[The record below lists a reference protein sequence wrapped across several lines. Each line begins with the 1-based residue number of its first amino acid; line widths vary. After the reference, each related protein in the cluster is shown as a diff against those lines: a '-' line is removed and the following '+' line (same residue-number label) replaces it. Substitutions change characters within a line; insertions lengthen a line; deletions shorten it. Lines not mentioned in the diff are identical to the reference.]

1 MAAMNTTEPR
11 NMPSKPGN
19 ERLVV
24 ALDSPTV
31 EEARLLVQRLG
42 EAAGIYKVGLE
53 LVSGGGIAFAQELAR
68 SGKRVFLDMKLL
80 DIPNTVER
88 ATANAARLGVEFLTI
103 HGQDRKTLDAAVRGR
118 GQSSMKLLAVTVLT
132 SLDAADLR
140 EQGVTTKSPTE
151 LVFDRAKLAEAA
163 GFDGVVASS
172 REAAAIRSVAEA
184 GFLIVTPGVRPAG
197 TASGDQVR
205 VATPAAAIRAGAT
218 HIVIGRPITSA
229 PDPAAAAAAIC
240 REIDDAS
247 LHARD

>member
-1 MAAMNTTEPR
+1 
-11 NMPSKPGN
+11 
-19 ERLVV
+19 
-24 ALDSPTV
+24 
-31 EEARLLVQRLG
+31 
-42 EAAGIYKVGLE
+42 
-53 LVSGGGIAFAQELAR
+53 
-68 SGKRVFLDMKLL
+68 
-80 DIPNTVER
+80 
-88 ATANAARLGVEFLTI
+88 
-103 HGQDRKTLDAAVRGR
+103 
-118 GQSSMKLLAVTVLT
+118 
-132 SLDAADLR
+132 LR

-247 LHARD
+247 LQARD